1 MSSSLAQH
9 DFGGAMKPRDPSDR
23 GKIDR
28 ALAHAM
34 RKQQEGWAGLA
45 NPQAVPDLMG
55 SDYIDKVTGTTPKPR
70 TFRLR
75 RSRDVDQLVA
85 DIERIYHETGTS
97 PAFLASIDYDD
108 LQFLN
113 DTVGMQ
119 VFGPLEQEMMK
130 VLASRNYTKRV
141 AALADYYYNQELAR
155 RELLE
160 GTVQARALRTR
171 YGLDIA
177 DPTADDLHEFEGF
190 QYRTEDWM
198 RAVAAAHQLDDFAS
212 NEN

>member
-9 DFGGAMKPRDPSDR
+9 DFGGAMKPRDHCDR

-34 RKQQEGWAGLA
+34 LKQQQGWAGLA
-45 NPQAVPDLMG
+45 NPRAVPDLRG

-75 RSRDVDQLVA
+75 RSPDVNRMVA
-85 DIERIYHETGTS
+85 DIERIYHETGIS

-130 VLASRNYTKRV
+130 VLAS
-141 AALADYYYNQELAR
+141 
-155 RELLE
+155 
-160 GTVQARALRTR
+160 
-171 YGLDIA
+171 
-177 DPTADDLHEFEGF
+177 
-190 QYRTEDWM
+190 
-198 RAVAAAHQLDDFAS
+198 
-212 NEN
+212 